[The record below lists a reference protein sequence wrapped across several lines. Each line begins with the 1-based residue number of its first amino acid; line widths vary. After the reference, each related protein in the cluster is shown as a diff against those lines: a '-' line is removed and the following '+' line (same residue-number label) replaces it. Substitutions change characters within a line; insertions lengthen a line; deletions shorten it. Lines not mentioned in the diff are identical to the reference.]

1 MANRPFVFR
10 SVQPPAIS
18 AADAQVLADQVRA
31 LVAEDLAID
40 SVQVGRDQTREGV
53 VMLRGRL
60 LRPSHEVFP
69 RWLAELNRRGYTP
82 MLRPTN
88 GEADQV
94 VLHVIAG
101 VARPGESRVWIN
113 VLLFVVTVIST
124 LFVGAL
130 YRQSELI
137 TNLGE
142 VFLPQNLLLGAP
154 FAFTLLG
161 ILTAHEFGHYFA
173 ARYHRVA
180 VTLPYFLPLPL
191 PMGIGGGTLGAFIRL
206 REPVPDRRKLFDIG
220 VAGPLA
226 GLVLAIPL
234 LLWGLSIAQVD
245 SIPANATVMLEGNSV
260 LYYLSK
266 WLVFGQPLPNWAT
279 RQDVLLDSSPVVSAA
294 WFGLLVTAI
303 NLLPLGQLDGGHAMF
318 ALFGEKARY
327 VNQAAIG
334 ILTLLA
340 LASLPPLQ
348 RVLPWLQAIG
358 YEGWFLWLLLIF
370 LLIGPYHPP
379 ALDDVTT
386 LDPRRR
392 WVGYLVIAIFILIF
406 VPVPVR
412 IVQF

>member
-1 MANRPFVFR
+1 MANRPLFFR
-10 SVQPPAIS
+10 SFQTPAIP
-18 AADAQVLADQVRA
+18 AADAQMLADQVRA

-40 SVQVGRDQTREGV
+40 SVQVGRDQAREGV
-53 VMLRGRL
+53 VILRGRL

-82 MLRPTN
+82 MLRPVN
-88 GEADQV
+88 GEEDLV

-101 VARPGESRVWIN
+101 VARPGQSRAWIN
-113 VLLFVVTVIST
+113 VFLFIVTVIST

-130 YRQSELI
+130 YRQPELI

-142 VFLPQNLLLGAP
+142 AFLPQNLLLGAP

-234 LLWGLSIAQVD
+234 LLLGLSIAQVG
-245 SIPANATVMLEGNSV
+245 SIPANSTVMLEGNSI

-303 NLLPLGQLDGGHAMF
+303 NLLPLGQLDGGHTMF
-318 ALFGEKARY
+318 ALFGERARY
-327 VNQAAIG
+327 VNQAAIAV
-334 ILTLLA
+334 LALLA

-348 RVLPWLQAIG
+348 RILPWLQAVG

>member
-1 MANRPFVFR
+1 MANRPLFFR
-10 SVQPPAIS
+10 SFQTPAIP
-18 AADAQVLADQVRA
+18 AADAQMLADQVRA

-40 SVQVGRDQTREGV
+40 SVQVGRDQAREGV
-53 VMLRGRL
+53 VILRGRL

-82 MLRPTN
+82 MLRPVN
-88 GEADQV
+88 GEEDLV

-101 VARPGESRVWIN
+101 VARPGQSRAWVN
-113 VLLFVVTVIST
+113 GLLFVVTVIST

-130 YRQSELI
+130 YRRPELI

-142 VFLPQNLLLGAP
+142 ALLPQNLLLGAP

-234 LLWGLSIAQVD
+234 LLLGLSIAQVG
-245 SIPANATVMLEGNSV
+245 SIPANSTVMLEGNSI

-303 NLLPLGQLDGGHAMF
+303 NLLPLGQLDGGHTMF
-318 ALFGEKARY
+318 ALFGERARY
-327 VNQAAIG
+327 VNQAAIAV
-334 ILTLLA
+334 LALLA

-348 RVLPWLQAIG
+348 RILPWLQAVG